1 MVETDQVINSKN
13 MKIIGL
19 IDPEDYDLK
28 IDMWVNSNGDQLKYL
43 FTNISELNLSDDA
56 AELMNILLLTGPYH
70 PEKNIIRGIFE
81 NKV

>member
-1 MVETDQVINSKN
+1 

-43 FTNISELNLSDDA
+43 FTNLSKLDLSKDA
-56 AELMNILLLTGPYH
+56 AELMNILLLINSYSQKKYYGT
-70 PEKNIIRGIFE
+70 RIFKF
-81 NKV
+81 KV